1 MWAEVTRAEW
11 RGVQGIPLDQ
21 VVTDGL
27 QLLADVHGVHLELSP
42 PAPGVAY
49 EIRA

>member
-1 MWAEVTRAEW
+1 MH
-11 RGVQGIPLDQ
+11 GIPLDQ

-42 PAPGVAY
+42 PA
-49 EIRA
+49 